1 MFTGAACVRR
11 CCTTGHQIQQRQLRS
26 LLPQQPQCHIT
37 NCLTC
42 GRQRTSAYS
51 ELLCAQIALALVAVA
66 AARPDVSH
74 LLGQQHH
81 HAPPPA
87 ILRQVQET
95 SEQGD
100 YKFKPSH
107 KAFITLSSCTHAK
120 PSCSFKTENGIEA
133 VGQAQLKN
141 AGSKD
146 EALVSEGTYS
156 YVGDDGQTYS
166 VNWVADEFGFRASG
180 AHIPEIPEEIK
191 RGLEQSANE
200 PEDDGQYREDPNS
213 YDRPQQPFRQ

>member
-1 MFTGAACVRR
+1 MKVLIVIA
-11 CCTTGHQIQQRQLRS
+11 
-26 LLPQQPQCHIT
+26 
-37 NCLTC
+37 
-42 GRQRTSAYS
+42 
-51 ELLCAQIALALVAVA
+51 ALAAVA

-74 LLGQQHH
+74 ILGQQHH
-81 HAPPPA
+81 HHQQAYVKPPA
-87 ILRQVQET
+87 ILRQIQET

-100 YKFKPSH
+100 YKYN
-107 KAFITLSSCTHAK
+107 
-120 PSCSFKTENGIEA
+120 FKTENGIEA

-141 AGSKD
+141 AGSQD

-191 RGLEQSANE
+191 KGLEQSANE

-213 YDRPQQPFRQ
+213 YDRPQQGQQVYRKF